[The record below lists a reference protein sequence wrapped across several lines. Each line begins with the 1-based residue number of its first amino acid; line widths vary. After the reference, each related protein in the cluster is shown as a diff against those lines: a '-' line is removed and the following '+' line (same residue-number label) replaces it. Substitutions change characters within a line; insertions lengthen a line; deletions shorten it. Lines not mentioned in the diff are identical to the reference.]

1 MIAENGAAAAP
12 FASED
17 AMSNPQSDAAREIL
31 SRLIAAC
38 YYQPGPEFAEERVFD
53 AISEA
58 ATAIDPGLGAI
69 AERLGP
75 AFAAVTPDELLLD
88 YTRLFLGPN
97 EILAKPYGSV
107 WLTGEKSL
115 MQDATMAV
123 LELYRDGGFELAEDF
138 RELPDHIAAEL
149 EFLYLL
155 IFREN
160 RAREDGDSAAL
171 AAVGLLRRRF
181 LAEHL
186 GAWIGRFGAAMQNGA
201 ETAFYRLLSEL
212 TVAFVN
218 NESAAC

>member
-1 MIAENGAAAAP
+1 VAAAAP

-17 AMSNPQSDAAREIL
+17 AMSNSQSDAAREIL
-31 SRLIAAC
+31 CRLIAAC
-38 YYQPGPEFAEERVFD
+38 YYQPGPEFVEERVFEQM
-53 AISEA
+53 SEA
-58 ATAIDPGLGAI
+58 ATAIDCDLAAI
-69 AERLGP
+69 ASRLGSAFTAVP
-75 AFAAVTPDELLLD
+75 ANELLLD

-123 LELYRDGGFELAEDF
+123 LDIYREGGFDLAEDF

-155 IFREN
+155 LFREN
-160 RAREDGDSAAL
+160 RAREGGDSGAL
-171 AAVGLLRRRF
+171 AATRSLRRRF

-186 GAWIGRFGAAMQNGA
+186 GAWVGDFGAAVQAGSA
-201 ETAFYRLLSEL
+201 TDFYRLLAEI
-212 TVAFVN
+212 TVDFVKRETSN
-218 NESAAC
+218 G

>member
-1 MIAENGAAAAP
+1 
-12 FASED
+12 
-17 AMSNPQSDAAREIL
+17 MSNPQSDAAREIL
-31 SRLIAAC
+31 CRLIAAC

-53 AISEA
+53 AMSEA
-58 ATAIDPGLGAI
+58 ATAIDPDLAAI

-75 AFAAVTPDELLLD
+75 AFAAVPSDELLLD

-123 LELYRDGGFELAEDF
+123 LDLYREGGFDLAEDF

-160 RAREDGDSAAL
+160 RAREEGVSSAA
-171 AAVGLLRRRF
+171 AAIRSLRRRF

-186 GAWIGRFGAAMQNGA
+186 GAWAGEFGAALRNGA
-201 ETAFYRLLSEL
+201 ATAFYRLLSEL
-212 TVAFVN
+212 TVEFVKR
-218 NESAAC
+218 EASKC